1 MPQLSFF
8 VGKGGVGK
16 TTVSAAFAVHTAVR
30 NPKKKVILLSTDPAH
45 STADMLEVKV
55 APGTKPTRIKVPKS
69 GNLSLW
75 QIDAEA
81 LFRNFLAPYRDP
93 VLQLI
98 ESGTLFTKDEI
109 EPLLDSTLP
118 GMAEVSGLLAI
129 HELLQQGEYDHIV
142 VDTAPIGHTL
152 RLFELPQHFQ
162 QFLDFLDLAGSRD
175 QWLAQ
180 RFGGRN
186 QGLKAAF
193 VEHWQQMVIA
203 LIEVLASDES
213 QVSMVTSPEI
223 FSLNEAVRTADQLES
238 GSSGLRV
245 GSLILNRVVTKK
257 SKCKRC
263 NARAETI
270 ADAQKFLKKNFPR
283 VPVRMGEDPGQPILG
298 ASSLL
303 AFGES
308 VFADKPLK
316 LSVAPPKSS
325 TGKLTKTEWPPL
337 ATQLSVTVGKGGV
350 GKTTTSA
357 SLAFAH
363 HREHPD
369 STIIVCSTD
378 PAPSLDDV
386 FEAEIGNQPSA
397 VLGDKRLFAMEVD
410 SVAEYKRWSGAMQ
423 QKIERAFSGGTTS
436 SGIHVDLSFDRQI
449 FSALLDIVPPGVDEI
464 FAVFRILS
472 LLEDSRGR
480 GHVIIDMAPTGH
492 ALELLRMPERILH
505 WTRLLLKTLAQHRT
519 LPLAQDVAVE
529 VATLGARIRDLLKR
543 VQDANSSQAF
553 AVMLAEPVPDAET
566 RRLLAALKDVPI
578 AVGALFVN
586 RVLTDPDTSCKRC
599 TSASRWQQATLAK
612 LEKSKL
618 AKEIYVVPE
627 FETEVSGKEAL
638 SEFTRSLW
646 RLGPS
651 QSRKPSR
658 RKSPPSARTKSS
670 RGKLP
675 ATRRR
680 PKAKR

>member
-1 MPQLSFF
+1 VPQLSFF

-45 STADMLEVKV
+45 STADMLEVRV
-55 APGTKPTRIKVPKS
+55 APGTKPTRVRLPKP

-75 QIDAEA
+75 QIDAES
-81 LFRNFLAPYRDP
+81 LFRNFLSPYRDP

-98 ESGTLFTKDEI
+98 ESGTLFTKEEI

-129 HELLQQGEYDHIV
+129 HELLQRGDYDHIV

-180 RFGGRN
+180 RFGGRSA
-186 QGLKAAF
+186 GIKAAF
-193 VEHWQQMVIA
+193 VDHWQQMVSA
-203 LIEVLASDES
+203 LIEALASEES
-213 QVSMVTSPEI
+213 QVAMVTSPEI
-223 FSLNEAVRTADQLES
+223 FSLNEAVRTADQLEG
-238 GSSGLRV
+238 GSSGLKV
-245 GSLILNRVVTKK
+245 GSLILNRVVTQK

-270 ADAQKFLKKNFPR
+270 ADAQRFLKKNFPR
-283 VPVRMGEDPGQPILG
+283 VPVLMGDDPGQPLLG

-308 VFADKPLK
+308 VFAKRPLR
-316 LSVAPPKSS
+316 LTGAPPKSFS
-325 TGKLTKTEWPPL
+325 AKFTKAEWPAL
-337 ATQLSVTVGKGGV
+337 ATQLSFTVGKGGV

-363 HREHPD
+363 HRTHAD
-369 STIIVCSTD
+369 STVIVCSTD

-386 FEAEIGNQPSA
+386 FETEIGNKPTA
-397 VLGDKRLFAMEVD
+397 VLGDKRFFAMEVD

-423 QKIERAFSGGTTS
+423 QKIENAFSTGTA
-436 SGIHVDLSFDRQI
+436 SGIQVDMSFDRQI

-464 FAVFRILS
+464 FAVFRILD
-472 LLEDSRGR
+472 LLEQSRGQ
-480 GHVIIDMAPTGH
+480 GNVLIDMAPTGH

-519 LPLAQDVAVE
+519 LSLAQDVAVE
-529 VATLGARIRDLLKR
+529 VAQLGARIRELLKR
-543 VQDANSSQAF
+543 VQDGNESRAY

-566 RRLLAALKDVPI
+566 RRLLAALKEVPI
-578 AVGALFVN
+578 SVGALFVN
-586 RVLTDPDTSCKRC
+586 RVLIEPDASCKRC
-599 TSASRWQQATLAK
+599 TTASRWQHAMLARLEKAK
-612 LEKSKL
+612 LAEKVF
-618 AKEIYVVPE
+618 VVPE

-638 SEFTRSLW
+638 AEFTQSLW
-646 RLGPS
+646 RLGQSKTRSASQPQKRRLSPS
-651 QSRKPSR
+651 PNT
-658 RKSPPSARTKSS
+658 RKSPLRK
-670 RGKLP
+670 
-675 ATRRR
+675 R
-680 PKAKR
+680 PRKKV

>member
-55 APGTKPTRIKVPKS
+55 APGTEPTRVKLPKP

-75 QIDAEA
+75 QIDAES
-81 LFRNFLAPYRDP
+81 LFRNFLSPYREP

-98 ESGTLFTKDEI
+98 ESGTLFTKEEI

-129 HELLQQGEYDHIV
+129 HELLQRGEYDHIV

-180 RFGGRN
+180 RFGGRTA
-186 QGLKAAF
+186 GIKAAF
-193 VEHWQQMVIA
+193 VEHWQQMVSA
-203 LIEVLASDES
+203 LINALASEES
-213 QVSMVTSPEI
+213 QVAMVTSPEI

-238 GSSGLRV
+238 GSSGLKV
-245 GSLILNRVVTKK
+245 GSLILNRVVTQK

-263 NARAETI
+263 NARAKTI
-270 ADAQKFLKKNFPR
+270 ADAQSFLKKNFPR
-283 VPVRMGEDPGQPILG
+283 VPVLLGEDPGQPILG
-298 ASSLL
+298 AKSLL

-308 VFADKPLK
+308 VFAHKPLR
-316 LSVAPPKSS
+316 LAAAPPKAAAVNF
-325 TGKLTKTEWPPL
+325 TKAEWPAL
-337 ATQLSVTVGKGGV
+337 ATQLSFTVGKGGV

-363 HREHPD
+363 HRDNPAV
-369 STIIVCSTD
+369 TVIVCSTD

-386 FEAEIGNQPSA
+386 FETDIGNQPTA
-397 VLGDKRLFAMEVD
+397 VLGDKRFYAIEVD
-410 SVAEYKRWSGAMQ
+410 SVAEYKRWSSAMQ
-423 QKIERAFSGGTTS
+423 RKIEGAFSTQS
-436 SGIHVDLSFDRQI
+436 SGIQVDMSFDRQI

-464 FAVFRILS
+464 FAVFKILD
-472 LLEDSRGR
+472 LLEQSRGK
-480 GHVIIDMAPTGH
+480 GNVVIDMAPTGH

-519 LPLAQDVAVE
+519 LSLAQDVAVE
-529 VATLGARIRDLLKR
+529 VAQLGARVRELLKR
-543 VQDANSSQAF
+543 VQDANESRAY

-566 RRLLAALKDVPI
+566 RRLLAALKEVPI
-578 AVGALFVN
+578 SVGALFVN
-586 RVLTDPDTSCKRC
+586 RVLIEPDASCKRC
-599 TSASRWQQATLAK
+599 TTASKWQQVTLAK
-612 LEKSKL
+612 LEK
-618 AKEIYVVPE
+618 AKFAERVYVVPE

-638 SEFTRSLW
+638 AEFTQSLW
-646 RLGPS
+646 RLD
-651 QSRKPSR
+651 QNQRARKPR
-658 RKSPPSARTKSS
+658 AAKPHQRVA
-670 RGKLP
+670 L
-675 ATRRR
+675 ARRR
-680 PKAKR
+680 RR